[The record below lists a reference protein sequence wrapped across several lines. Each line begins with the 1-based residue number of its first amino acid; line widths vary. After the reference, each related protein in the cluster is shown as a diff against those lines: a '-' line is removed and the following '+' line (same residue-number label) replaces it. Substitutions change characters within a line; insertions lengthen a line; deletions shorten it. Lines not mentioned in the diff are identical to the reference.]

1 MFWLKLAYKDYMRD
15 FVLHI
20 AAPKSSA
27 TLVKMLSY
35 FQAIILGLVQGITEL
50 FPVSSLGHSVLIVNL
65 FGWRNLSSQETAR
78 QSPFLSL
85 LVMMH
90 VATAIA
96 LIIFYRKEWVRIVKG
111 LFRSLRTKN
120 IQDDSDA
127 KLAWL
132 LIAATIPAGLI
143 GIIFEHS
150 LRKVFATAFFAIIFL
165 IINGI
170 MLIKGDKL
178 VTKAELARPRRRQA
192 TGVDELAAAK
202 TLRVVSDHLTL
213 GRAILIGVAQIGALF
228 AGISRSG
235 ITMLA
240 GLRSGL
246 DHQDA
251 ARFSFLLAT
260 PIILAAGVYKL
271 PSVLSPANHG
281 IRGPIL
287 VGSILAGLGAYFSVR
302 FLDKYFR
309 GKSLRPFG
317 FYCIGF
323 GLFMLVVGIIHG
335 AS

>member
-1 MFWLKLAYKDYMRD
+1 
-15 FVLHI
+15 
-20 AAPKSSA
+20 
-27 TLVKMLSY
+27 MLTY
-35 FQAIILGLVQGITEL
+35 FQAIILGLVQGVTEL
-50 FPVSSLGHSVLIVNL
+50 FPVSSLGHAVLIANL
-65 FGWRNLSSQETAR
+65 FDWKNLSGQETAGT
-78 QSPFLSL
+78 STFLNL

-96 LIIFYRKEWVRIVKG
+96 LIIFYRQQWLRIVKG
-111 LFRSLRTKN
+111 FFRSLKAKKATV
-120 IQDDSDA
+120 DSDA

-143 GIIFEHS
+143 GLVFEHK
-150 LRKVFATAFFAIIFL
+150 LRAAFATAFYAIVLI

-170 MLIKGDKL
+170 ILLKGDKL
-178 VTKAELARPRRRQA
+178 VTAAELNRPRHRKNA
-192 TGVDELAAAK
+192 GADELAAGK
-202 TLRVVSDHLTL
+202 TARVVSDHLTFE
-213 GRAILIGVAQIGALF
+213 RAGLIGVAQIGALF

-240 GLRSGL
+240 ALRSGL

-260 PIILAAGVYKL
+260 PIILLAGLYKL
-271 PSVLSPANHG
+271 PSVLSAKG
-281 IRGPIL
+281 GVGGPIL
-287 VGSILAGLGAYFSVR
+287 VGSLLAGIGAYLSVR

-317 FYCIGF
+317 WYCIGF
-323 GLFMLVVGIIHG
+323 GVFMLLVSIIRG